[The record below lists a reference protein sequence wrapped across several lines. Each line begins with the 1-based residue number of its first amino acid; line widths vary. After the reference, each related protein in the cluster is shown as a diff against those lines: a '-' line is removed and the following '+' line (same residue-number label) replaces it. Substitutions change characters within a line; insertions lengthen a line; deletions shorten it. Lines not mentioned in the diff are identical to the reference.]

1 MFKFQNFRTLFTL
14 FALAAFCLL
23 PELASA
29 SGGISELTGPVE
41 KVVGTITGPV
51 GRGIAIFG
59 MALCGIIF
67 IVKRDD
73 LTGGFQLLL
82 GVVFGISFIA
92 FAGSMIDTIF
102 SFSGALI

>member
-1 MFKFQNFRTLFTL
+1 MFNFRNFRTLFIF
-14 FALAAFCLL
+14 FALVALCLL
-23 PELASA
+23 PEAALA

-51 GRGIAIFG
+51 GRGIAVFG
-59 MALCGIIF
+59 MALCGVIF

-82 GVVFGISFIA
+82 GVIFGISFIA
-92 FAGSMIDTIF
+92 FAGSMIDAVF
-102 SFSGALI
+102 SFSGAII

>member
-1 MFKFQNFRTLFTL
+1 MFKLRNFIT
-14 FALAAFCLL
+14 FALLAALYLL
-23 PELASA
+23 PETAFA

-59 MALCGIIF
+59 MAICGVIF

-102 SFSGALI
+102 SFSGATI

>member
-1 MFKFQNFRTLFTL
+1 MLTLRNLFTL
-14 FALAAFCLL
+14 TVLAALFLL
-23 PELASA
+23 PEAAFA

-102 SFSGALI
+102 SFSGAVI

>member
-1 MFKFQNFRTLFTL
+1 MSDFRSLFTL
-14 FALAAFCLL
+14 AALVGFCLL
-23 PELASA
+23 PEAALA

-92 FAGSMIDTIF
+92 FAASMIDTIF
-102 SFSGALI
+102 SFSGAVI

>member
-1 MFKFQNFRTLFTL
+1 MSKFRSLFTL
-14 FALAAFCLL
+14 AALVSLCLL
-23 PELASA
+23 PEAAFA

-51 GRGIAIFG
+51 GRGIAVFG
-59 MALCGIIF
+59 MALCGVIF
-67 IVKRDD
+67 IMKRDD

-92 FAGSMIDTIF
+92 FAAAMIDGIF
-102 SFSGALI
+102 SFSGAVI

>member
-1 MFKFQNFRTLFTL
+1 MLNLRFLFTL
-14 FALAAFCLL
+14 AAVVCLL
-23 PELASA
+23 ALPEAALA

-92 FAGSMIDTIF
+92 FAASMIDSIF